1 MRKSAL
7 EKVRKLN
14 WVLQESST
22 GMFSYEDLS
31 RILSELMDAN
41 VYVITAKGKVLGVH
55 YAIKSDSNAVP
66 DPSEPGREKLPD
78 EYADELLKVT
88 DTVRNLTADE
98 ALKIFKYD
106 YDTYDKLHTII
117 PIYGAGERIGT
128 VILTR
133 YSPQFNDEDL
143 ILGEYGATVVGI
155 EIKRRRKLKQE
166 QEERVKAT
174 VLKAIGT
181 LSYSEVEAIQQIFN
195 ELNGTEGLLVAS
207 KIADRFGI
215 TRSVIVNALR
225 KLESAGVIESR
236 SLGMKGTHIKILN
249 DKFIDELK
257 KTKF

>member
-1 MRKSAL
+1 MKKSAL

-41 VYVITAKGKVLGVH
+41 VYIITSKGKVLGVH
-55 YAIKSDSNAVP
+55 YTIKSDSNAVP
-66 DPSEPGREKLPD
+66 DPSEPGQEKLPD
-78 EYADELLKVT
+78 EYAEELLKVNE
-88 DTVRNLTADE
+88 TVYNLTADE

-117 PIYGAGERIGT
+117 PIYGAGERLGT
-128 VILTR
+128 VIVTR
-133 YSPQFNDEDL
+133 YSPRFDDEDL

-155 EIKRRRKLKQE
+155 EINRRRKLKQE
-166 QEERVKAT
+166 REERVKAT

-181 LSYSEVEAIQQIFN
+181 LSYSEIEAIQQIFN

-249 DKFIDELK
+249 DKFIEELK

>member
-1 MRKSAL
+1 MKKSAL

-22 GMFSYEDLS
+22 GVFSYEDLS
-31 RILSELMDAN
+31 SILSELMDSN
-41 VYVITAKGKVLGVH
+41 VYIITAKGKVLGVH
-55 YAIKSDSNAVP
+55 YTIKSDSNAVP
-66 DPSEPGREKLPD
+66 DPETGKEKLPD
-78 EYADELLKVT
+78 EYAEELLKVT
-88 DTVRNLTADE
+88 DTVCNLTTDE

-117 PIYGAGERIGT
+117 PIYGAGERLGT
-128 VILTR
+128 VIVAR
-133 YSPQFNDEDL
+133 YSPQFGDEDL

-155 EIKRRRKLKQE
+155 EIMRRRKLDQE

-174 VLKAIGT
+174 VMKAIGT

-195 ELNGTEGLLVAS
+195 ELDGMEGLLVAS

-249 DKFIDELK
+249 DRFIDELK

>member
-1 MRKSAL
+1 MKKNAL
-7 EKVRKLN
+7 DKVRKLN

-22 GMFSYEDLS
+22 GVFSYEDLCQ
-31 RILSELMDAN
+31 ILSELMDAN
-41 VYVITAKGKVLGVH
+41 VYIVTAKGKMLGVH
-55 YAIKSDSNAVP
+55 YTIKSDSNAVP
-66 DPSEPGREKLPD
+66 DPETGSEKLPD
-78 EYADELLKVT
+78 EYTEELLKVT

-117 PIYGAGERIGT
+117 PIYGAGERLGT
-128 VILTR
+128 VIVTR
-133 YSPQFNDEDL
+133 YSPQFSDEDL
-143 ILGEYGATVVGI
+143 ILGEYGATVVGL
-155 EIKRRRKLKQE
+155 EIRRRKKLNQE
-166 QEERVKAT
+166 RDERVKAT
-174 VLKAIGT
+174 VKKAIGT
-181 LSYSEVEAIQQIFN
+181 LSFSEVEAIQQIFN
-195 ELNGTEGLLVAS
+195 ELEGTEGLLVAS

-249 DKFIDELK
+249 DQFIEELK

>member
-1 MRKSAL
+1 MKKTAL

-22 GMFSYEDLS
+22 GVFSFEDLC

-41 VYVITAKGKVLGVH
+41 VYITNYRGKVLGVH
-55 YAIKSDSNAVP
+55 YTIKSDSTAVP
-66 DPSEPGREKLPD
+66 DPETGKEKVPD
-78 EYADELLKVT
+78 EYNEELLKVT
-88 DTVRNLTADE
+88 ETASNLKAEE

-106 YDTYDKLHTII
+106 YDTYDKLHTIV
-117 PIYGAGERIGT
+117 PIYGGGERLGT
-128 VILTR
+128 VIMTR
-133 YSPQFNDEDL
+133 YSPMFTDEDL
-143 ILGEYGATVVGI
+143 ILGEYGATVVGL
-155 EIKRRRKLKQE
+155 EIKRRETLE
-166 QEERVKAT
+166 HDEEERVKAT

-195 ELNGTEGLLVAS
+195 ELNGNEGLLVAS

-249 DKFIDELK
+249 NKFIEELK